1 MASLKELAQQKVK
14 LFAQSPE
21 RLALTSEKVQL
32 ELWKQILPIINE
44 FETDAEG
51 NILQTDANIRRIG
64 QVITTLNELLAGDEY
79 VTAVKSF
86 LGDIDKGLLITDE
99 IAKTIKATFEPSE
112 ALKSLQ
118 RIIKQ
123 NAIDSF
129 IGDGLRARVT
139 QPFVQQLTANIAAR
153 APLRDAV
160 KALEVVIIGDDKT
173 DGRLLANVKTVAT
186 TSQAVSDR
194 SYSASI
200 YEQLGIEWFEY
211 VGGEIDT
218 TRPFCMHR
226 EGNIYHKKEIES
238 WGAGKNS
245 GGLDDIKRGT
255 WDGRIDG
262 TNEKTIFTN
271 LGGWNCRHAVVPV
284 NKRFVTPEIIA
295 RVKAEGFIE

>member
-1 MASLKELAQQKVK
+1 MASLEELAKEKVR
-14 LFAQSPE
+14 LLSQSPE

-32 ELWKQILPIINE
+32 ELWKQMLPVINE
-44 FETDAEG
+44 FDVDSEG
-51 NILQTDANIRRIG
+51 NILQTEANIRRIG
-64 QVITTLNELLAGDEY
+64 SVITTLNELLAGDEY

-86 LGDIDKGLLITDE
+86 LGDIDKGLTITNE
-99 IAKTIKATFEPSE
+99 IAKEISATFEPSN
-112 ALKSLQ
+112 AQKVLQ
-118 RIIKQ
+118 RLIKQ

-160 KALEVVIIGDDKT
+160 KALEVVIIGDKKT

-194 SYSASI
+194 SYSTAV
-200 YEQLGIEWFEY
+200 YEQLGVEWFRY

-226 EGNIYHKKEIES
+226 EDEIFHKKEIEQ

-245 GGLDDIKRGT
+245 GGIDDIKRGT

>member
-1 MASLKELAQQKVK
+1 MASLEELAKEKVK
-14 LFAQSPE
+14 LFERSPE

-32 ELWKQILPIINE
+32 ELWRQILPIINE
-44 FETDAEG
+44 FDVDTEG
-51 NILQTDANIRRIG
+51 NILQTDGNIRRIG
-64 QVITTLNELLAGDEY
+64 SVITTLNELLAGDEY
-79 VTAVKSF
+79 ITAVKSF
-86 LGDIDKGLLITDE
+86 LSDIDQGIELTNE
-99 IAKTIKATFEPSE
+99 IAKQISATFEPDNVQ
-112 ALKSLQ
+112 KNLQ
-118 RIIKQ
+118 RLIKQ

-129 IGDGLRARVT
+129 VGDGLRGRVT
-139 QPFVQQLTANIAAR
+139 QPFVQQLTANVAAR

-160 KALEVVIIGDDKT
+160 KALEVVIIGDKET

-194 SYSASI
+194 SYSTAV
-200 YEQLGIEWFEY
+200 YEQLDVEWFRY

-226 EGNIYHKKEIES
+226 EDEIFHKREIEA

-271 LGGWNCRHAVVPV
+271 LGGWNCRHSLVPV
-284 NKRFVTPEIIA
+284 NKRFVTPEIIV
-295 RVKAEGFIE
+295 RVRGEGYIE